1 LRPED
6 SSIAEALLF
15 SALRQSALIE
25 TYIVLLY
32 QVSRIRKSQKNCAF
46 QEVKFNSF
54 LSNAAA
60 KVLNNLT
67 PPTFFSDF

>member
-1 LRPED
+1 LN
-6 SSIAEALLF
+6 AALG
-15 SALRQSALIE
+15 QSALIE

-67 PPTFFSDF
+67 PTTFFADFY